1 MLSGSGVGGRSLSL
15 RRVAGAYARWTG
27 KLGAVLMTDRAAPG
41 APLHW
46 GGAGAEGQR
55 LRPALGPRAAGAKS
69 NAIAAR
75 PKLPAMLTL
84 RG

>member
-27 KLGAVLMTDRAAPG
+27 KPGAALMTDRAAPG

-46 GGAGAEGQR
+46 VSAWAEE
-55 LRPALGPRAAGAKS
+55 
-69 NAIAAR
+69 
-75 PKLPAMLTL
+75 
-84 RG
+84 